1 MTLVKWKNGRVPA
14 FNYLV
19 DEFFN
24 RNSYHPITSEY
35 HNSTPAVNIQETN
48 TDFLVE
54 VAAPGFQKNDFTV
67 EVDNN
72 QLIISSKG
80 ENKADESGVHFTK
93 REFSYASFQ
102 RTFTLP
108 ESVKGEKITGKY
120 EDGILKLTLPKREE
134 ALIKPAREIKIS

>member
-108 ESVKGEKITGKY
+108 ESVDRK
-120 EDGILKLTLPKREE
+120 
-134 ALIKPAREIKIS
+134 SVV